1 MNKQNNR
8 ILIDSSM
15 WILAFK
21 RNCPESIIN
30 TIGDLLD
37 KDLVATCGIIL
48 LEILPGSKNEKEYKE
63 ILEEME
69 ALHYLEANQEVWQQ
83 GAQLSFDLRR
93 KGITIP
99 TTDIHIASIAIYYH
113 LTLLHADHHFELI
126 AQNSGLKSKQITS
139 GI

>member
-1 MNKQNNR
+1 MNKQTNLT
-8 ILIDSSM
+8 LIDSSL

-21 RNCPESIIN
+21 RNCPENIRSI
-30 TIGDLLD
+30 IGDLLD
-37 KDLVATCGIIL
+37 KDIAATCGIIL

-69 ALHYLEANQEVWQQ
+69 ALHYLEVKKEVWHQ
-83 GAQLSFDLRR
+83 GAQLGFDLRR

-99 TTDIHIASIAIYYH
+99 ATDIHIASIAMYYH

-126 AQNSGLKSKQITS
+126 AQNSDLKSKQIAP